1 MIRNLA
7 AIIHLWNNLQLSFKE
22 RKKKYCIIIVIT
34 YFKLLGIYI
43 SKLYKKYL
51 HIYFAELLCTQ
62 SL

>member
-43 SKLYKKYL
+43 SKLYKKCL